1 MTSPRWNPPVALSTR
16 EARVY
21 GRVAK
26 KRKLFSFLRDHRH
39 ELFDDEFQVELEQ
52 MYRPSGAGK
61 EPVPPALMAMALLLQ
76 CYSQASDA
84 EAVELAACDL
94 RWQLVLGCLGS
105 EDAPFSQGAL
115 YDFRQRFIEHDMD
128 RKLLERTRELAKRTG
143 AFDFKKLPKK
153 LDVAVDSSPLTGA
166 GRVEDTFNL
175 LAHAAYKVLLCV
187 SQMRGVPAELLVDEL
202 GIPLLGESSIKKAL
216 DIDWSDDAAKTVA
229 LNLLLQQIEAL
240 ESWVRTNLEREANV
254 DPLLEQLAL
263 LGQLREQDLEPEPDG
278 GGGGSRITRGVAKDR
293 RVSIEDPDMRHGR
306 KTRTKTFNGYR
317 RHVVIDLKTK
327 LILAVVIASGNE
339 REKDGLTPLLE
350 RMNHQ
355 GLELASIYFDRG
367 YIESEEVPKLIAA
380 NVEVVCKPWHQQNG
394 DKFNKRDFDVDLVKE
409 RVTCPA
415 GQKQPLVLG
424 QITRFEPKTCNACKL
439 KEQCTTSELGR
450 SLRISLNEPLQA
462 ELRARQATVEGRA
475 QLRRRVPVEHTLA
488 HVSQRQGNRARY
500 LGKRKNEYDLSRTAT
515 VVNLQ
520 IVQRGLEGRRL
531 AIAA

>member
-1 MTSPRWNPPVALSTR
+1 MTSPRWNPPVALTAR

-39 ELFDDEFQVELEQ
+39 ELFDDEFQAELEQ
-52 MYRPSGAGK
+52 MYRQTGAGK
-61 EPVPPALMAMALLLQ
+61 DPVPPALLAMALLLQ

-105 EDAPFSQGAL
+105 EDVPFSQGTL
-115 YDFRQRFIEHDMD
+115 YDFRQRFIAHDMD

-153 LDVAVDSSPLTGA
+153 LDVAVDSSPLAGA

-175 LAHAAYKVLLCV
+175 LGHAAYKVVLCI
-187 SQMRGVPAELLVDEL
+187 SQMRGVPAELLIDEL

-216 DIDWSDDAAKTVA
+216 DVDWSDDDAKGEA
-229 LNLLLQQIEAL
+229 LNLLLRQIEAL
-240 ESWVRTNLEREANV
+240 ESWVRTNLSGEANAE
-254 DPLLEQLAL
+254 PLQKQLAL
-263 LGQLREQDLEPEPDG
+263 LGQLREQDLEPDPD
-278 GGGGSRITRGVAKDR
+278 GGGGSRIKRGVAEDR
-293 RVSIEDPDMRHGR
+293 RVSVEDPDMRHGR

-317 RHVVIDLKTK
+317 RHVVIDLHTK
-327 LILAVVIASGNE
+327 LILAVQIASGNE
-339 REKDGLTPLLE
+339 REKDGLAPLLQ
-350 RMNHQ
+350 RLSHQ
-355 GLELASIYFDRG
+355 GIKLASIYFDRG
-367 YIESEEVPKLIAA
+367 YIESEEVPNLIAA
-380 NVEVVCKPWHQQNG
+380 NVEVVCKPWRQQNG
-394 DKFNKRDFDVDLVKE
+394 DKFDKTDFDLDLEQKL
-409 RVTCPA
+409 VTCPA

-424 QITRFEPKTCNACKL
+424 QVTRFEPKTCNACEL
-439 KEQCTTSELGR
+439 KAECTTSELGR
-450 SLRISLNEPLQA
+450 SLRIAQNEPLQID
-462 ELRARQATVEGRA
+462 LRARQASPEGRA

-488 HVSQRQGNRARY
+488 HLSQSQGNRARY
-500 LGKRKNEYDLSRTAT
+500 VGKRKNEYDLNRNAT

-520 IVQRGLEGRRL
+520 TVHRGLEGREL